1 MTRHHHSVLK
11 EGVVA
16 GLLGAVAVALW
27 FLLLDLINGRP
38 LFTPSVLGQILL
50 LGRSEPDIA
59 TIHSQAVALYTVFHF
74 VAFIVFAMVVV
85 KLVHLAINVA
95 VVRFGLV
102 MLFVVFELFFLAF
115 TYIFFASS
123 RGLFPW
129 HATLI
134 ANTVAA
140 MVMAVYLW
148 YRHPSLKRALR
159 THTLGSD

>member
-38 LFTPSVLGQILL
+38 LLTPSVLGQVLL
-50 LGRSEPDIA
+50 LGRTVPETG
-59 TIHSQAVALYTVFHF
+59 TIHAGAVALYTVFHF
-74 VAFIVFAMVVV
+74 TAFILFAMVVV

-95 VVRFGLV
+95 AVRFGLV
-102 MLFVVFELFFLAF
+102 MLFVVFEVFFVAF
-115 TYIFFASS
+115 TYIFFAST
-123 RGLFPW
+123 RELFPW

-140 MVMAVYLW
+140 LVMAMYLW
-148 YRHPSLKRALR
+148 HRHPSLKRALR
-159 THTLGSD
+159 THTLGVD